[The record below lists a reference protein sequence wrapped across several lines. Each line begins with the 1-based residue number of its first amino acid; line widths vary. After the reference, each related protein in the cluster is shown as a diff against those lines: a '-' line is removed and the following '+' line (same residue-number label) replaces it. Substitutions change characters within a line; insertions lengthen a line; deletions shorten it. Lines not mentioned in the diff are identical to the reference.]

1 MYPEQTLRNM
11 TLNELVSYS
20 ETFSDIPAPLA
31 KALAE
36 RALQAVSDYTE
47 LEIEKES
54 LEEQLE
60 QAENLADECESKL
73 DILEADVRAAMKE
86 LDSAEPDLELI
97 RMYLGE

>member
-11 TLNELVSYS
+11 TLDELVSYS

-31 KALAE
+31 KVLAE
-36 RALQAVSDYTE
+36 RALQGISDCVE
-47 LEIEKES
+47 LELEKED

-60 QAENLADECESKL
+60 QAENLAEEWESKH
-73 DILEADVRAAMKE
+73 DILEADVRAARKE